1 MTKALELA
9 ELAQTLNVD
18 ANGNIDFNEDME
30 VDSLSTGYASFN
42 LAAAHVAAP
51 GELAWNSEEGTLDLG
66 LDGEVTLQV
75 GQEQLAFVRNLS
87 GTTITNGTVV
97 RVTGASG
104 NKITIDLASN
114 VSEGD
119 SSSTFA
125 VSTQVIGNNS
135 SGYVTFTGLVR
146 DLNTSA
152 FTEGAPIW
160 LGVSGQFTQTEP
172 VSPNHLVHVG
182 WVVRSH
188 ATEGS
193 IYVKINNGWELEELH
208 NVNITSV
215 ATNNMLRW
223 NGTVWVNDVSTTDFD
238 EAGAA
243 LALAIALG

>member
-30 VDSLSTGYASFN
+30 VDSLSANYASFN
-42 LAAAHVAAP
+42 LAAAHTVAP
-51 GELAWNSEEGTLDLG
+51 GELAWNVEDGTLDLG
-66 LDGEVTLQV
+66 LNGEVTQQV

-87 GTTITNGTVV
+87 GVTVANGAVV

-104 NKITIDLASN
+104 NKVTIDLASN
-114 VSEGD
+114 VSESA
-119 SSSTFA
+119 SSNTFA
-125 VSTQVIGNNS
+125 VATQAITNNG

-146 DLNTSA
+146 GLDTSA
-152 FTEGAPIW
+152 FTEGAAIW
-160 LGVSGQFTQTEP
+160 LGSSGQFTQTEP
-172 VSPNHLVHVG
+172 VSPNHLVHLG

-188 ATEGS
+188 ATEGM
-193 IYVKINNGWELEELH
+193 IYVKVNNGWELDELH
-208 NVNITSV
+208 NVNISSV